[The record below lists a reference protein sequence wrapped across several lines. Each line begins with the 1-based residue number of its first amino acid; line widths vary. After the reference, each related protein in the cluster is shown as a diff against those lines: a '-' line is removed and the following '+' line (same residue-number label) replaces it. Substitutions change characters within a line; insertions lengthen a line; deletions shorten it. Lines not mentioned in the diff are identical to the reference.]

1 MMVLLSVVVLLM
13 GRSVALVVAVLV
25 PDFVKLNMV
34 VSICVLP
41 IGIMRA
47 VRVVVV

>member
-1 MMVLLSVVVLLM
+1 MMVLLSVVILLV
-13 GRSVALVVAVLV
+13 GRSMAPVIAVLV
-25 PDFVKLNMV
+25 PDFMKLNMV

>member
-1 MMVLLSVVVLLM
+1 MVVRLAMMSI
-13 GRSVALVVAVLV
+13 LVGGSMAPVIAVLV
-25 PDFVKLNMV
+25 PDFMKLNMV